1 MAPATTTEALDRHV
15 LVMTI
20 WLTAGLLAATLFHYG
35 VGNGGPLFILAAFAA
50 IIAAFTGHVVVNF
63 VVGDGFTTRELALGL
78 VLYATALMVFV
89 GAALTSPDFAAKALL
104 PTGVGFLAVFAAV
117 VFYMVVHSGVRRAF
131 DAFDA
136 IRSFRARESAMQDE
150 PRSSPG

>member
-1 MAPATTTEALDRHV
+1 MVPAMTTEALDRHV

-20 WLTAGLLAATLFHYG
+20 WLTAGLIAATLFHYG
-35 VGNGGPLFILAAFAA
+35 VGNGGALFILAAFAV
-50 IIAAFTGHVVVNF
+50 IISAFSGHVVINF

-78 VLYATALMVFV
+78 VLYATALIAFV
-89 GAALTSPDFAAKALL
+89 GAALTSHDFAARAFL
-104 PTGVGFLAVFAAV
+104 PTSGGFLAVFAAV

-136 IRSFRARESAMQDE
+136 IRSFRARQPVMQDGSG
-150 PRSSPG
+150 SSSG